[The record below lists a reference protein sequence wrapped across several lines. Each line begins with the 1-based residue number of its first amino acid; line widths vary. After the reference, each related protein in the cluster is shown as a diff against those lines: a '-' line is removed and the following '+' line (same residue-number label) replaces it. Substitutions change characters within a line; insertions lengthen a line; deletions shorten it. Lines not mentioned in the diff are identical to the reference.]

1 VKGGSA
7 RSKHKACAANSAHS
21 LQRLAQLRRCREVAF
36 RRTRHDD
43 RTIGVR
49 SSIVSSSGLLA
60 PLGPCA
66 IVLSAPDPR
75 RRRKRNRKSG
85 VPRHRTLLPPGLTGL
100 ILGFKRIYQ
109 GISVSQ
115 IRFEPGNKGKRIIV
129 VASKCLRFPD
139 QLGRA
144 PSWETRQRQAI
155 DFCERSR
162 SALISEVSRYE
173 RGSDGWQVASGALD
187 FCSEVPTILE
197 KSQDLPTASRSVV
210 NACGRVP
217 LLANE
222 GRKKR
227 ALGKSQMMNCVVLG
241 LQTGHV
247 VDLQL
252 PLGLPCRWA

>member
-1 VKGGSA
+1 LNHVPS
-7 RSKHKACAANSAHS
+7 HS
-21 LQRLAQLRRCREVAF
+21 PPTISE
-36 RRTRHDD
+36 DD
-43 RTIGVR
+43 
-49 SSIVSSSGLLA
+49 A
-60 PLGPCA
+60 
-66 IVLSAPDPR
+66 
-75 RRRKRNRKSG
+75 RNRKSS
-85 VPRHRTLLPPGLTGL
+85 VPRHRTLLAHVDRPHFRARVPLPGNLRLPT
-100 ILGFKRIYQ
+100 
-109 GISVSQ
+109 
-115 IRFEPGNKGKRIIV
+115 RFETGHKGKRFTV
-129 VASKCLRFPD
+129 VASKCLRFPN

-144 PSWETRQRQAI
+144 SSWETRQRQAI

-162 SALISEVSRYE
+162 SVLITEVSRFE

-197 KSQDLPTASRSVV
+197 KSRDWPMAWRSVV

-227 ALGKSQMMNCVVLG
+227 ALGKSQIMNCVVLG

-252 PLGLPCRWA
+252 PLGLPASCS